1 MAPVVTAR
9 ETSVRGV
16 LALFTAATFAAI
28 TTEMLPVGLLRLMS
42 EDLGVSDSR
51 TGLLVSAY
59 AVVVAVA
66 SVPLTAVVARWPRRT
81 VLVVLLVAYAVSN
94 LLLATTGSWWVALA
108 CRVLA
113 GLAHAGFF
121 SVVVGAAVAL
131 VPPERV
137 GRAVASVSAGNALA
151 LVGGVPLGTALGTA
165 VGWRWS
171 FVVAA
176 LVLLGLAAAVVVLL
190 PPAPAPAGT
199 ASVPVLRAVRERP
212 LQRVALVVVVL
223 MLGHFTLWTYVSP
236 LLLAAGVDRAG
247 VGLVLL
253 GYGGAGVLGLLAA
266 GALVDRHLRGA
277 TVAATAAT
285 AALLAVLGAVGLS
298 AGSDGGAA
306 STVLTVAAVVGWGA
320 AFGALPTLLQ
330 TQALRASPA
339 SEDAAPAVVNATFN
353 VGIAG
358 GALLGAQVLLLAPP
372 PALALVGAVGA
383 GLALLLLP
391 GGRGDRPASAGSLD
405 GSRGPRPSSVP
416 PEERSS

>member
-1 MAPVVTAR
+1 MR

-59 AVVVAVA
+59 AVVVALA
-66 SVPLTAVVARWPRRT
+66 SVPLTAVVARWPRRA

-94 LLLATTGSWWVALA
+94 LALAATSSWWVALG

-131 VPPERV
+131 VPRERV

-176 LVLLGLAAAVVVLL
+176 AVLLVLAGAVVLL
-190 PPAPAPAGT
+190 LPRAPAPAST
-199 ASVPVLRAVRERP
+199 ATVPVLEAVRGRP
-212 LQRVALVVVVL
+212 LQRVALLVVVL

-236 LLLAAGVDRAG
+236 LLLAAGVSRAG

-253 GYGGAGVLGLLAA
+253 GYGAAGVLGLLVA
-266 GALVDRHLRGA
+266 GAVVDGHLRRA
-277 TVAATAAT
+277 SVTATAAT
-285 AALLAVLGAVGLS
+285 ALLLAGIGAVGLL
-298 AGSDGGAA
+298 ARGDGGADA
-306 STVLTVAAVVGWGA
+306 STVATVAAVVGWGA

-339 SEDAAPAVVNATFN
+339 SEDAAPAVVNAAFN

-358 GALLGAQVLLLAPP
+358 GALLGAQVLLLASPP
-372 PALALVGAVGA
+372 VLALVGASGA

-391 GGRGDRPASAGSLD
+391 GGRTAR
-405 GSRGPRPSSVP
+405 R
-416 PEERSS
+416 

>member
-1 MAPVVTAR
+1 MLPDQHHARVVIAR
-9 ETSVRGV
+9 QTSVTGL

-42 EDLGVSDSR
+42 EDLAVSDSR

-66 SVPLTAVVARWPRRT
+66 SIPLTAVVARWPRRS
-81 VLVVLLVAYAVSN
+81 VLVLLLVAYAVSN
-94 LLLATTGSWWVALA
+94 LALASTDEWWVALA

-121 SVVVGAAVAL
+121 SVVVGAAVAM
-131 VPPERV
+131 VPPDRV
-137 GRAVASVSAGNALA
+137 GRAVAAVSAGNALA

-165 VGWRWS
+165 VGWRWA

-176 LVLLGLAAAVVVLL
+176 LVLLGLAAATLVLL
-190 PPAPAPAGT
+190 PREPAPAESAG
-199 ASVPVLRAVRERP
+199 VPVLQAVRERP

-236 LLLAAGVDRAG
+236 LLLAAGVGQRG

-266 GALVDRHLRGA
+266 GAVVDRHLRGA
-277 TVAATAAT
+277 TVVATAGT
-285 AALLAVLGAVGLS
+285 AGLLAVLGAVGVLGGSTLS
-298 AGSDGGAA
+298 A
-306 STVLTVAAVVGWGA
+306 TVTALTVAAVVGWGA

-330 TQALRASPA
+330 TQALRASPD
-339 SEDAAPAVVNATFN
+339 SEDAAPAVVNAAFN

-372 PALALVGAVGA
+372 PVLALVGALGA

-391 GGRGDRPASAGSLD
+391 RGRPAG
-405 GSRGPRPSSVP
+405 R
-416 PEERSS
+416 